1 MPPKSS
7 DLIKEVRQNVN
18 NGMTPEEARKTV
30 RDVQR
35 GPVQPTVSANEI
47 ANPPAKVVPPLPNI
61 NTNDGSRTSG
71 IIDNTTTNTDGFI
84 QSQSENAQKRDEL
97 AQLLGTQTFDAAG
110 QREDLT
116 SQYGVTDNLSRLQDI
131 QTQLAKRNTDTE
143 LQKSRIAAAG
153 GQTLA
158 QGGREQTQADREAAI
173 RDAGLAAEANVLQG
187 NIETASTLINNAMQD
202 FYSDRTLKN
211 TNMINQLEY
220 FSGIADAETK
230 QLLDKETRKY
240 EEDQRQIIR
249 AETAVDA
256 AATSGYATAD
266 DIKKLTSLA
275 GDPAAQASY
284 AQTIV
289 ANAAREA
296 ASIERQKLAI
306 SQAGLDLER
315 RGQLYELA
323 ALGDPEAIT
332 ELGFDPTAPK
342 KEAEIKKIDAQINE
356 ATSAEQKITDL
367 LSNKIGLQ
375 SSSGEWQFGE
385 AFIRGNLGQAGN
397 ENAGL
402 FGDGNVGLYGSAK
415 AQQLKSTFLANADY
429 LLTKEGLLEIGDLAA
444 QDIKLTPITEKELG
458 ILFQS
463 ASVLNAAARRGDD
476 GKLKGFSIPDTEVE
490 KEFQNM
496 LLSYTN
502 VKAELAAQKN
512 LGSSAL
518 GELEAIRQQTQQ

>member
-1 MPPKSS
+1 MPPKP
-7 DLIKEVRQNVN
+7 
-18 NGMTPEEARKTV
+18 TPESLKAQLDQAQAMLTAKT
-30 RDVQR
+30 
-35 GPVQPTVSANEI
+35 GIKPTVSANEI
-47 ANPPAKVVPPLPNI
+47 ANPPAKVTPPVPQV
-61 NTNDGSRTSG
+61 NTNTGARTDGM
-71 IIDNTTTNTDGFI
+71 IENTTANTDGFI

-110 QREDLT
+110 QRAGMMEDF
-116 SQYGVTDNLSRLQDI
+116 GVTEDTKRLKDI
-131 QTQLAKRNTDTE
+131 QTQLAKRNTQTE
-143 LQKSRIAAAG
+143 LQKAQATEGGAG
-153 GQTLA
+153 AIQAQRALTLA
-158 QGGREQTQADREAAI
+158 DKQAAI

-202 FYSDRTLKN
+202 YYSDRTLKN
-211 TNMINQLEY
+211 TNMIQQLEY

-230 QLLDKETRKY
+230 QLLDKEQRKY

-256 AATSGYATAD
+256 AATSGYATAE
-266 DIKKLTSLA
+266 DIKKLTALA
-275 GDPAAQASY
+275 GNPQAQASY

-296 ASIERQKLAI
+296 AYIERQKLAV

-323 ALGDPEAIT
+323 ALGDPKAIT

-342 KEAEIKKIDAQINE
+342 KEAELKKIDAKINE
-356 ATSAEQKITDL
+356 ATKAEQMITDL

-385 AFIRGNLGQAGN
+385 AFVRGNIGQAPGGDI
-397 ENAGL
+397 GL
-402 FGDGNVGLYGSAK
+402 WGSAD
-415 AQQLKSTFLANADY
+415 AVRMKSTFLANADY

-444 QDIKLTPITEKELG
+444 QDIKLTPITERELA

-463 ASVLNAAARRGDD
+463 ASVLNAASRRGDD
-476 GKLKGFSIPDTEVE
+476 GKLNGFSIPDTEVE
-490 KEFQNM
+490 KELRQM

-512 LGSSAL
+512 LGSGAF